1 VELGLGGGGFP
12 VTDRLCQQVL
22 SIPVHPDLSEDEVD
36 TVIGAVNEVAA
47 KLGSP
52 AGEGV
57 R

>member
-1 VELGLGGGGFP
+1 
-12 VTDRLCQQVL
+12 
-22 SIPVHPDLSEDEVD
+22 VD
-36 TVIGAVNEVAA
+36 TVIAAVNEVAA